1 MARHD
6 HVSLLHAGWLAAAL
20 FVLALLAMGAA
31 TPGYVHADEAVS
43 NLGAVGAPHA
53 RWWNLL
59 GFVVPG
65 LLIAL
70 FAYALAMTMRDD
82 GIGAAGRIGLW
93 LLCFSGLAFAG
104 GGIWAYD
111 LTRPFERASQLH
123 VAMLTLTMV
132 AFLPAA
138 ALVAVG
144 LRGRSNWRALVS
156 VGPVLALLTAASI
169 ADRAGNF
176 IPMLETTPGYGQ
188 RITLALYF
196 AWMVLASWV
205 ALRRPQGG
213 RPPTA
218 LSR

>member
-6 HVSLLHAGWLAAAL
+6 HGPLLHAGWLAAAL
-20 FVLALLAMGAA
+20 FALALLVMGAA
-31 TPGYVHADEAVS
+31 TPGYVHADAAIS
-43 NLGAVGAPHA
+43 NLGAAGAPHA

-65 LLIAL
+65 LLVAL
-70 FAYALAMTMRDD
+70 FAYALAMAMRDE

-104 GGIWAYD
+104 NGIWPYD
-111 LTRPFERASQLH
+111 LARPFERASQLH
-123 VAMLTLTMV
+123 VAMLTLAMV
-132 AFLPAA
+132 AYLPAA
-138 ALVAVG
+138 VLVAVG
-144 LRGRSNWRALVS
+144 LRGRNDWRALVA
-156 VGPVLALLTAASI
+156 VGPVLALLTLASI

-176 IPMLETTPGYGQ
+176 IPMLEGTPGYGQ

-196 AWMVLASWV
+196 GWMVLASWV
-205 ALRRPQGG
+205 ALRRPRGG

-218 LSR
+218 LGR